1 MSSKVDGGQVIEA
14 EGGPIHTTVESKW
27 TEERLRGLQPTEHD
41 FQEFKGSGWLAGEIK
56 SPRSDFI
63 VDLSKQI
70 GAFANAAG
78 GRLFVGLDDEGIPDG
93 GVSTSIKNG
102 TREWLEDVI
111 PSSVSPPL
119 AEFNVYEVTSD
130 GLPDSN
136 IDPGH
141 AVYVLEIPTGPDAPY
156 QSQDYRY
163 YLRIAGKSRP
173 MGHRHVLDVLH
184 RSEHPEVQISRIDP
198 FGPPRCSDRG
208 NRGPSARFRFRAHV
222 ENRGRILAQHVGA
235 ELVLPRWAVTRE
247 TRKLMSQPKNT
258 RITQRPGEFVFFYY
272 HPIPLFPTQEVLFCD
287 LFVVVH
293 PTNCE
298 HFLREV
304 PVGWRTYAD
313 NAPVREGTFD
323 IGRFSIVQREAGRI
337 SRWKAD

>member
-1 MSSKVDGGQVIEA
+1 MTSKPDDGLGA
-14 EGGPIHTTVESKW
+14 EDEDGPLHTTVETAW

-41 FQEFKGSGWLAGEIK
+41 FQEFKGSGFLEADQD
-56 SPRSDFI
+56 SPRPDFI
-63 VDLSKQI
+63 VDLSKQVA
-70 GAFANAAG
+70 AFANAAG
-78 GRLFVGLDDEGIPDG
+78 GRLFIGLDDEGIPDG
-93 GVSTSIKNG
+93 GVSTVIKNG

-111 PSSVSPPL
+111 PGSVSPPL
-119 AEFNVYEVTSD
+119 AEFNVYEVTGD
-130 GLPDSN
+130 RLPDSN
-136 IDPGH
+136 IDPGR

-173 MGHRHVLDVLH
+173 MGHRHVLDVMH
-184 RSEHPEVQISRIDP
+184 RSKHPEVHLSRIDP
-198 FGPPRCSDRG
+198 FGSPKCTDRDH
-208 NRGPSARFRFRAHV
+208 RGPSARFRFRAHI

-247 TRKLMSQPKNT
+247 TRKLMSQPNNA
-258 RITQRPGEFVFFYY
+258 RITQRPGEIVFFYY
-272 HPIPLFPTQEVLFCD
+272 HPIPLFPTQEVVFCD

-313 NAPVREGTFD
+313 DAPVREGRFD

-337 SRWKAD
+337 SRWKAG